1 MIGWHQS
8 PFALASVRAPAFHVP
23 AFQGN
28 HSKKAVTFSPGTQVR
43 SFVTHDARCPRY
55 QSLTDVRSMTFTCV
69 HSPRFAQCRSCLATG
84 SLHDLAVAPSFVQ
97 DARCPRYSS
106 LHCVAFNTFTPFSTG
121 SLFHSFNTARYAL
134 YSSLHCV
141 PFNVTPLRS
150 AQCRSSVATTLAPL
164 RSAHCLAA
172 TQRAPVAHAI
182 PITLLDRKDASKI
195 VKTRQKP

>member
-43 SFVTHDARCPRY
+43 SFVTH
-55 QSLTDVRSMTFTCV
+55 
-69 HSPRFAQCRSCLATG
+69 
-84 SLHDLAVAPSFVQ
+84 